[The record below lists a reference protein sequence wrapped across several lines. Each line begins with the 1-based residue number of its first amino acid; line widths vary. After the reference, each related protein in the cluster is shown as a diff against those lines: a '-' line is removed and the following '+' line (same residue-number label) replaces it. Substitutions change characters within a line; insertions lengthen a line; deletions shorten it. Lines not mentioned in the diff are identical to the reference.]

1 MLVKAL
7 RNGLGQIII
16 FADWVTRPK
25 KKQRSAAEQ
34 QQVDQAVQGFQLYQ
48 FHACPFCVKVR
59 RKMHELNVSIE
70 LKDAKNDP
78 LARAE
83 LEQQGGKIQVPCLKM
98 LDSATGEVTWLY
110 ESKAIVEF
118 LENRFA

>member
-48 FHACPFCVKVR
+48 FHACTF
-59 RKMHELNVSIE
+59 
-70 LKDAKNDP
+70 
-78 LARAE
+78 
-83 LEQQGGKIQVPCLKM
+83 
-98 LDSATGEVTWLY
+98 
-110 ESKAIVEF
+110 
-118 LENRFA
+118 

>member
-59 RKMHELNVSIE
+59 RKMRELNVSIE

>member
-59 RKMHELNVSIE
+59 RKMRELNVSIE
-70 LKDAKNDP
+70 LKDAKSDP